1 MGQKS
6 NGIRL
11 KIIRLIKD
19 PFSKIRNKIVDL
31 LLNLL
36 VILVVLHILL
46 LIIMGFAFL
55 AIQSGNYGN
64 AAPLNF
70 PVDID
75 LEALSLIKFIIILLA
90 GILIVSIF
98 RDESRT
104 VIIPFENQINN
115 KNYSGKAISD
125 LLIANL
131 VQISRIQDVEYD
143 EMIIKRSTNLYGK
156 IGKER
161 LSPTLL
167 GPEYLTDISELG
179 SVVLGPTSFS
189 VGQLL
194 RILKQI
200 CPGNDPGIISGS
212 LQKHGSV
219 ISLVAIME
227 KKSNKAWEVRRS
239 IKFHNEN
246 IYEYISSMITELA
259 FKIHFDQSVKD
270 ISAKSWLGLKYYT
283 EALDSYQQYKLIKDI
298 KILEIS
304 QNKCIR
310 AVSVNADYKK
320 PIILLYNI
328 GIEYWKKNK
337 YYEAEKLFRQI
348 VILEPDNVEALE
360 AWGIALRFFLL
371 DEAAIKCL
379 EKALDKNPTPDIA
392 AEIYC
397 MKSIS
402 YRNLPDYEKS
412 IECLNESQNLK
423 KNYGFAYQQLGQIYL
438 LKGNKDK
445 AIEAFENCEKY
456 DKNLTLIHPTLA
468 HIYKNKSYLFSWNEI
483 PGNDNVRLIEV
494 LKQNFYID
502 WVTTAKIEKIDDDKI
517 IKVSTQK
524 NHLSLKINDEQ
535 NEVSLE
541 IDDGRTEK
549 FVGKFE
555 NSKLN
560 IYNKSNYEKF
570 EDHCRKAEQS
580 LEGRTE
586 YNRACYE
593 TICGDKKKALE
604 LFDIVFND
612 KQVNKKWIQAD
623 PDLEFIRDDP
633 DFKKKLDEYD
643 TKEDDPGILLS
654 KAAIYRK
661 LDIENKYLFS
671 WEKIP
676 GNDNVRL
683 IEFLMQ
689 KFSIEWIKAAK
700 INKNDNGKTIRVTN
714 DTNFLSLTLN
724 NKKTNVD
731 LEIDDGT
738 TDKFIVKTENG
749 ELDIYEN
756 KYKMF
761 MNIRSLLKDENR
773 EYDCARYYAICRDN
787 REKALELLR
796 VAIIKKQKS
805 PEIALYDPDFEF
817 ISDDP
822 RFQMLL
828 EEFIEGQEIHSNTET
843 IQLY

>member
-1 MGQKS
+1 MEQKS
-6 NGIRL
+6 NGMGL
-11 KIIRLIKD
+11 KIIGLIKD
-19 PFSKIRNKIVDL
+19 YFLYMYFIYIFLRNKIRKKIINVL
-31 LLNLL
+31 LYLL

-75 LEALSLIKFIIILLA
+75 LEAISLVKFIIILLA

-104 VIIPFENQINN
+104 VIIPFESQINN
-115 KNYSGKAISD
+115 ENYSGKAISD

-131 VQISRIQDVEYD
+131 LQISRIQDAEYE
-143 EMIIKRSTNLYGK
+143 EMIIKRSTNLYRK

-161 LSPTLL
+161 LSPIPL
-167 GPEYLTDISELG
+167 GPETDISDLG
-179 SVVLGPTSFS
+179 SVVLGSTSFS
-189 VGQLL
+189 IGQLL
-194 RILKQI
+194 RIFKQI
-200 CPGNDPGIISGS
+200 CLGNDPGTVISGS

-219 ISLVAIME
+219 ITLVAIME
-227 KKSNKAWEVRRS
+227 QKFTKAWEVHRN
-239 IKFHNEN
+239 IKSYNEN
-246 IYEYISSMITELA
+246 IYDISSMITELA
-259 FKIHFDQSVKD
+259 FKIHFDQSVKH

-298 KILEIS
+298 KILKVS
-304 QNKCIR
+304 QNKCIK
-310 AVSVNADYKK
+310 AASVNADYEK

-328 GIEYWKKNK
+328 GIEYWKKNE

-371 DEAAIKCL
+371 DEAAIKCH
-379 EKALDKNPTPDIA
+379 EKALDKNPTPATA

-402 YRNLPDYEKS
+402 YRNLLDYEKS

-423 KNYGFAYQQLGQIYL
+423 KNYGFAYQQLGQIYM
-438 LKGNKDK
+438 LKGEKDK

-456 DKNLTLIHPTLA
+456 DKNLTLIHPSLA
-468 HIYKNKSYLFSWNEI
+468 HIYKNKSYLFNWNEI
-483 PGNDNVRLIEV
+483 SGNDNERLIEV
-494 LKQNFYID
+494 LKQNFCID
-502 WVTTAKIEKIDDDKI
+502 WATTAKIEKIDYDKT

-549 FVGKFE
+549 FVGKIE

-560 IYNKSNYEKF
+560 IYNKSNHEKF
-570 EDHCRKAEQS
+570 EDHCRKAKQS

-593 TICGDKKKALE
+593 AICGNKKKALE
-604 LFDIVFND
+604 LFDIVFD
-612 KQVNKKWIQAD
+612 KKQVKKEWIKND

-633 DFKKKLDEYD
+633 DFKKKLDKYK
-643 TKEDDPGILLS
+643 TKEDDIGIILS

-661 LDIENKYLFS
+661 LGF
-671 WEKIP
+671 EKK
-676 GNDNVRL
+676 DEV
-683 IEFLMQ
+683 FM
-689 KFSIEWIKAAK
+689 KVKSI
-700 INKNDNGKTIRVTN
+700 
-714 DTNFLSLTLN
+714 L
-724 NKKTNVD
+724 
-731 LEIDDGT
+731 
-738 TDKFIVKTENG
+738 TDKVG
-749 ELDIYEN
+749 
-756 KYKMF
+756 
-761 MNIRSLLKDENR
+761 
-773 EYDCARYYAICRDN
+773 EYDCARYYAICTDSTDN
-787 REKALELLR
+787 IEKALELLR
-796 VAIIKKQKS
+796 EAIIKKQKS
-805 PEIALYDPDFEF
+805 PEEALYDPDFEF
-817 ISDDP
+817 IRDDP